1 MPPIDSTL
9 YEADTFQQYADANR
23 QSLQFRWWAETAI
36 FLLMT
41 EPSDRQN
48 EKPILL
54 GFPTLG
60 QHLD

>member
-1 MPPIDSTL
+1 MPPIYSTQ
-9 YEADTFQQYADANR
+9 YEADSFQQYADANR

-36 FLLMT
+36 VLLMT
-41 EPSDRQN
+41 EPPDRQN

-54 GFPTLG
+54 GYPTLG